1 MYKPDSQYNSDEPK
15 KQKTKKKTR
24 YDNNEY
30 FMGINS
36 FYNPFFGAS
45 YFYPWQNHKNI
56 VPLKFSSP
64 LDFHVVRSKA
74 YINQVNC
81 WVEMFMQKH

>member
-30 FMGINS
+30 FMGINTVS
-36 FYNPFFGAS
+36 IT
-45 YFYPWQNHKNI
+45 H
-56 VPLKFSSP
+56 SSVLLTSTP
-64 LDFHVVRSKA
+64 DKT
-74 YINQVNC
+74 I
-81 WVEMFMQKH
+81 KI